1 MEDDFI
7 NNYKLTLNECPICY
21 EPIMPIDKATLQCG
35 HQLHKRCLAK
45 WAGNPKK
52 ESDRNKTCPVCRGPL
67 ELKREVGMI
76 RRETGERETGGK
88 RTKRRRNRRKKRC
101 SRKHYKYYID
111 RKKK

>member
-1 MEDDFI
+1 MEDDFL
-7 NNYKLTLNECPICY
+7 NNYKSILNECPICY

-76 RRETGERETGGK
+76 RRETEIGGK
-88 RTKRRRNRRKKRC
+88 RRRTRKRITRKRKTRIRKRN
-101 SRKHYKYYID
+101 KY
-111 RKKK
+111 